1 MAGATPLGNM
11 VIKLGL
17 DDTDF
22 GRGVANSKKQ
32 VTYLA
37 KEMSANMKIAD
48 MAGDKLGKLGARY
61 DSLTQIMKAQQNQ
74 VAALKRSYDESFVD
88 GQATES
94 TKRLAIQLQDANGK
108 LAGYQGQLQNTAGQL
123 ARLQVETQG
132 FTGGLNRFGD
142 SAIANGAKLT
152 AIGDGASKLGGTLT
166 KSVTIPLV
174 ALGAAAVKASVD
186 YESAFAGVKKTVDE
200 QVDSNGKV
208 IISYDD
214 LSNGIRA
221 MAKELPASASEIAAV
236 AEQAGQLGIK
246 TQDVLSFSRTMI
258 DLGESTNMS
267 ATDAA
272 TAIAKIA
279 NITGMTSDQY
289 QRFGSSVTALGNNFA
304 TTESDIIMMTNRLAS
319 AGTLA
324 GLSNQEML
332 GLATAMSSVGIE
344 AEAGG
349 TAMTQT
355 LSAIEKAAVLG
366 GSAVGDLEQK
376 ANSVGLSF
384 RDVAVSVFKGG
395 SALKQ
400 TAAQMGMSNTE
411 LRRMYEDAGKASESL
426 KQFADIAGMSSE
438 QFALSWKKKPIEAI
452 QAFIK
457 GLGQLGDK
465 GESATLVLD
474 EMGLKGIRQGNML
487 KSLALA
493 SDTLTSAVDTS
504 TKAWNDNTALT
515 DEANKRYETTESK
528 LKMLKN
534 EVTDVAIEFGG
545 PLVDALRDG
554 VQAAKPVIQFL
565 GDMAKKFSSLD
576 KEQQQNI
583 IKWGLIAASAGP
595 ALKIFGSITSVVGG
609 TATNIGKLSKNLVG
623 LAAKAAEKKAVAS
636 MAAEITTLGVSAAS
650 TSGALAGGS
659 VATAGFATGLGAMLI
674 PAGIAV
680 GAIAAVGVAA
690 YAGTKAYE
698 AHQLAGAKWG
708 TEVTKE
714 QDKVI
719 TKSYEL
725 GNKAKADVAAYADGV
740 QSSANSVMKSNEE
753 IVNSIQKAVDK
764 EDERRKKA
772 ASKIDDPE
780 AKKRAEEQAE
790 YRANIDKRTVE
801 SAKETA
807 SNINK
812 IMKDASDNKRNLST
826 EERNFIAENYRK
838 LSDSQLQAAGFDK
851 DRRIA
856 IESAYQK
863 DLSKLSEK
871 QLQDRATNVTRGLDE
886 EKTWYD
892 KQKSYLKEVYGEG
905 TESYKREMKTLNDT
919 NHKQTETMILGL
931 AKLTK
936 AQGFSLENMSGAWEK
951 YGWTTEEVAAL
962 VKNSGES
969 STKEAEN
976 LGKILKT
983 MDRDWDSVKLDPKTG
998 KLTVEGKEELIQSL
1012 LETDKWKDLSL
1023 EEKKLLV
1030 DGDEARMSFLDVLSN
1045 AEDWQKLSPE
1055 EKLLRVNGDQ
1065 AMVTFLNG
1073 MASSDEWNK
1082 LSPEEKLL
1090 QVNGDQAQ
1098 VAFNDAHSDAK
1109 NWDNY
1114 QLLRKEIKVE
1124 NSRAIQAIMESKDGL
1139 EKWKQLHPDEKELM
1153 AKNDSLL
1160 KHVFSSEEALNKWRE
1175 MPVETKNILADS
1187 GKFYGAIVGSQEMLN
1202 GWNALPDS
1210 VKKILGDNSNYIQND
1225 EQARQALSSWQA
1237 MPESIKKLLGDN
1249 SNVLASIFSSSENLA
1264 IWDRMP
1270 EQAKKLLGEN
1280 SNFLASKEGATTEL
1294 NNWAANNP
1302 PPKSLD
1308 ATNKT
1313 AGPVASA
1320 NATIVTL
1327 SGRTVSLDAT
1337 NNVGSI
1343 VNNVITDLNRLPTY
1357 RGISI
1362 GIERVG
1368 GGAQIADMLKEKG
1381 TNFHTGGDIIVN
1393 DQKGPLYKEIVHE
1406 PGKAP
1411 YIPLGRNVYIP
1422 NAKKG
1427 TKVYTASRTKSLMQ
1441 RAGIPRYADGVGI
1454 PEDSKI
1460 INNLRSI
1467 GNTHAQSDVR
1477 LNVDNSNLELKLD
1490 SMISLFK
1497 DLLKKDTVIT
1507 LDGEP
1512 VSKKIE
1518 QMIVRRNA
1526 N

>member
-17 DDTDF
+17 DDADF

-48 MAGDKLGKLGARY
+48 MAGNNLGKLGARY
-61 DSLTQIMKAQQNQ
+61 DGLTQIMGAQQRQ
-74 VAALKRSYDESFVD
+74 VSALKKAYDESFVD
-88 GQATES
+88 GKATDS
-94 TKRLAIQLQDANGK
+94 TKRLAAQLQDANGK

-384 RDVAVSVFKGG
+384 RDVAVSVLKGG
-395 SALKQ
+395 SALKK

-411 LRRMYEDAGKASESL
+411 LRRTYEDAGKAADSL
-426 KQFADIAGMSSE
+426 KSFADIAGMSSE
-438 QFALSWKKKPIEAI
+438 QFALSWKNKPIEAI

-457 GLGQLGDK
+457 GLGQLSEK
-465 GESATLVLD
+465 GESATLALD
-474 EMGLKGIRQGNML
+474 DMGLKGIRQGNML

-493 SDTLTSAVDTS
+493 SDTLTGAVSMS
-504 TKAWNDNTALT
+504 TQAWDENTALT
-515 DEANKRYETTESK
+515 AEASKRYETTESK

-565 GDMAKKFSSLD
+565 GDMAEKFSSLD

-583 IKWGLIAASAGP
+583 IKWGLMAASAGP
-595 ALKIFGSITSVVGG
+595 LIKLFSGLARGAGFAYDKVG
-609 TATNIGKLSKNLVG
+609 NLSKNLVG
-623 LAAKAAEKKAVAS
+623 LAAKAADKKAVAS
-636 MAAEITTLGVSAAS
+636 MAAEITTLGASAAS

-740 QSSANSVMKSNEE
+740 QSSANSVIKSNEE

-764 EDERRKKA
+764 EDERRKKS

-790 YRANIDKRTVE
+790 YRASIDKRTVE

-838 LSDSQLQAAGFDK
+838 LSDSQLKAAGFDK

-871 QLQDRATNVTRGLDE
+871 QLQDRATNVMRGLDE

-976 LGKILKT
+976 LSKILKT
-983 MDRDWDSVKLDPKTG
+983 MDMDWDAVKLDPKTG
-998 KLTVEGKEELIQSL
+998 KLTVEGKEDLIQSL
-1012 LETDKWKDLSL
+1012 LETNKWKDLSL
-1023 EEKKLLV
+1023 DEKKLLV
-1030 DGDEARMSFLDVLSN
+1030 DGDEARIAFLDS
-1045 AEDWQKLSPE
+1045 ATEAKKW
-1055 EKLLRVNGDQ
+1055 EK
-1065 AMVTFLNG
+1065 
-1073 MASSDEWNK
+1073 
-1082 LSPEEKLL
+1082 
-1090 QVNGDQAQ
+1090 
-1098 VAFNDAHSDAK
+1098 
-1109 NWDNY
+1109 Y
-1114 QLLRKEIKVE
+1114 QILRKEIGIE

-1139 EKWKQLHPDEKELM
+1139 EKWKQLQPDEKELL

-1294 NNWAANNP
+1294 NNWSVNNP
-1302 PPKSLD
+1302 PPKDLD
-1308 ATNKT
+1308 AVNKT
-1313 AGPVASA
+1313 APPVAAAQAMIA
-1320 NATIVTL
+1320 NLKDKTVTL
-1327 SGRTVSLDAT
+1327 YTYDNTGEGVRTALFELDK
-1337 NNVGSI
+1337 
-1343 VNNVITDLNRLPTY
+1343 LPTY

-1368 GGAQIADMLKEKG
+1368 GGLRDPNFEKG
-1381 TNFHTGGDIIVN
+1381 TNFHKGGGMIVN
-1393 DQKGPLYKEIVHE
+1393 DQAGPLYKEIVHE

-1411 YIPLGRNVYIP
+1411 YVPLGRNVYIP
-1422 NAKKG
+1422 DAKRG
-1427 TKVYTASRTKSLMQ
+1427 TKVYTASRTKSIME

-1454 PEDSKI
+1454 PEDSKLI
-1460 INNLRSI
+1460 RNLRSVTVPQR
-1467 GNTHAQSDVR
+1467 NTPSDSGSLALLAQAIKSMKKEVTQKIVIEHVTWTGKDDI
-1477 LNVDNSNLELKLD
+1477 NELLQQLAQQE
-1490 SMISLFK
+1490 I
-1497 DLLKKDTVIT
+1497 I
-1507 LDGEP
+1507 
-1512 VSKKIE
+1512 
-1518 QMIVRRNA
+1518 NA
-1526 N
+1526 RGGFG

>member
-11 VIKLGL
+11 VIKFSL

-48 MAGDKLGKLGARY
+48 MAGDKLGKLGNKY
-61 DSLTQIMKAQQNQ
+61 DGLTQIMKAQQGQ
-74 VAALKRSYDESFVD
+74 VAALKKAYDESFVD
-88 GQATES
+88 GKTTES

-123 ARLQVETQG
+123 ARYKVETEG
-132 FTGGLNRFGD
+132 LTGSLNAFGD
-142 SAIANGAKLT
+142 NAIANGKKLT
-152 AIGDGASKLGGTLT
+152 AIGDGASKIGGALT

-174 ALGAAAVKASVD
+174 AVGAAAVKASID

-200 QVDSNGKV
+200 QVDANGKV

-221 MAKELPASASEIAAV
+221 MAKEIPASASEIAAV
-236 AEQAGQLGIK
+236 AEVAGQLGIK
-246 TQDVLSFSRTMI
+246 TKDVLSFSKTMI
-258 DLGESTNMS
+258 DLGESTNLS

-279 NITGMTSDQY
+279 NITGMTSDEY
-289 QRFGSSVTALGNNFA
+289 RRFGSSVTALGNNFA
-304 TTESDIIMMTNRLAS
+304 TTESDIVEMDNRLAS

-324 GLSNQEML
+324 GLTNQEIL
-332 GLATAMSSVGIE
+332 GLATSMSSVGIE

-355 LSAIEKAAVLG
+355 LTAIEQAAVSG
-366 GSAVGDLEQK
+366 GEQLDK
-376 ANSVGLSF
+376 F
-384 RDVAVSVFKGG
+384 
-395 SALKQ
+395 
-400 TAAQMGMSNTE
+400 
-411 LRRMYEDAGKASESL
+411 AS
-426 KQFADIAGMSSE
+426 IAGMSSE
-438 QFALSWKKKPIEAI
+438 QFATTWKNKPIEAI

-457 GLGQLGDK
+457 GLGELDSK

-474 EMGLKGIRQGNML
+474 EMGLSGVRQSNML

-493 SDTLTSAVDTS
+493 SDTMTSAVDTS
-504 TKAWNDNTALT
+504 NKAWSENTALT
-515 DEANKRYETTESK
+515 KEANTRYETTESK

-565 GDMAKKFSSLD
+565 GDMANKFSSLD

-740 QSSANSVMKSNEE
+740 KGSANDVVKSNND
-753 IVNSIQKAVDK
+753 IVDSIQKAVDK
-764 EDERRKKA
+764 EAERRKKA
-772 ASKIDDPE
+772 AEKIEDPE
-780 AKKRAEEQAE
+780 SRKKAEEYADYKTKLDQKVA
-790 YRANIDKRTVE
+790 D
-801 SAKETA
+801 SAKETVG
-807 SNINK
+807 NINK
-812 IMKDASDNKRNLST
+812 IMADASQNNRNLST
-826 EERNFIAENYRK
+826 EEKNYIAENYRS
-838 LSDSQLQAAGFDK
+838 LSDAQLKAAGFNK
-851 DRRIA
+851 DQRIA
-856 IESAYQK
+856 IESAYQN
-863 DLSKLSEK
+863 DLNKLSDK
-871 QLQDRATNVTRGLDE
+871 QLQDRAENVVKGLDK
-886 EKTWYD
+886 EKSFYD

-905 TESYKREMKTLNDT
+905 TESYKKEMTNLNET
-919 NHKQTETMILGL
+919 NHKNTETMILGL
-931 AKLTK
+931 ARLTK

-962 VKNSGES
+962 VKNSTEGS
-969 STKEAEN
+969 SKEAEN
-976 LGKILKT
+976 LGNILKT

-998 KLTVEGKEELIQSL
+998 KVTVEGKEDLIQSL
-1012 LETDKWKDLSL
+1012 LETNKWKDLTL
-1023 EEKKLLV
+1023 DEKKLLV
-1030 DGDEARMSFLDVLSN
+1030 NGDEARIAFLDS
-1045 AEDWQKLSPE
+1045 ATE
-1055 EKLLRVNGDQ
+1055 
-1065 AMVTFLNG
+1065 A
-1073 MASSDEWNK
+1073 NK
-1082 LSPEEKLL
+1082 WE
-1090 QVNGDQAQ
+1090 Q
-1098 VAFNDAHSDAK
+1098 
-1109 NWDNY
+1109 Y
-1114 QLLRKEIKVE
+1114 QILAKEISVE
-1124 NSRAIQAIMESKDGL
+1124 NRSAIQAILETQGGL
-1139 EKWKQLHPDEKELM
+1139 DKWNALQPDEKELL
-1153 AKNDSLL
+1153 AKNDGLL
-1160 KHVFSSEEALNKWRE
+1160 KNVLTSEESLNAWRAL
-1175 MPVETKNILADS
+1175 PVETKQLLADS
-1187 GKFYGAIVGSQEMLN
+1187 GNLYSVLTRSEEDMNKWKEI
-1202 GWNALPDS
+1202 PDPI
-1210 VKKILGDNSNYIQND
+1210 KKILGDNSSFIQTD
-1225 EQARQALSSWQA
+1225 SEAKAALSVWQSTPDPIKKILA
-1237 MPESIKKLLGDN
+1237 DNTNAMNAIVGSKENLDIWLRMPEEAKKLLGDN
-1249 SNVLASIFSSSENLA
+1249 
-1264 IWDRMP
+1264 
-1270 EQAKKLLGEN
+1270 Q
-1280 SNFLASKEGATTEL
+1280 NFLSSKEGATAEL
-1294 NNWAANNP
+1294 QKWAINNP
-1302 PPKSLD
+1302 PAKDLN
-1308 ATNKT
+1308 ANNKVD
-1313 AGPVASA
+1313 GPVDAA
-1320 NATIVTL
+1320 NAKIVTL
-1327 SGRTVSLDAT
+1327 SGKTVYLDAT
-1337 NNVGSI
+1337 NNVGST
-1343 VNNVITDLNRLPTY
+1343 VNDVLGDLNRLPKY

-1368 GGAQIADMLKEKG
+1368 GGEQVSALFDAKG
-1381 TNFHTGGDIIVN
+1381 TNFHPGGDMVVN
-1393 DQKGPLYKEIVHE
+1393 DQKGGLYKEIVQF
-1406 PGKAP
+1406 PGQQP
-1411 YIPLGRNVYIP
+1411 FIPLGRNVYIP
-1422 NAKKG
+1422 DAPIG
-1427 TKVYTASRTKSLMQ
+1427 TKVYRASRTKQIMQ
-1441 RAGIPRYADGVGI
+1441 RAGIPRYANGVGI
-1454 PEDSKI
+1454 PEDSKLI
-1460 INNLRSI
+1460 KNLRSI
-1467 GNTHAQSDVR
+1467 GDVQAQADIR
-1477 LNVDNSNLELKLD
+1477 LNVDNSNLEVKLD
-1490 SMISLFK
+1490 AMIGLFE
-1497 DLLKKDTVIT
+1497 DLLKKDPVLIM
-1507 LDGEP
+1507 DDEI

-1518 QMIVRRNA
+1518 QKIARRNA

>member
-17 DDTDF
+17 DDADF

-48 MAGDKLGKLGARY
+48 MAGDKLGKLGNKY
-61 DSLTQIMKAQQNQ
+61 DGLTQIMKAQQGQ
-74 VAALKRSYDESFVD
+74 VAALKKAYDESFVD
-88 GQATES
+88 GKATDS
-94 TKRLAIQLQDANGK
+94 TKRLAAQLQDANGK

-123 ARLQVETQG
+123 ARYKVETEG
-132 FTGGLNRFGD
+132 LTGKLNAFGD
-142 SAIANGAKLT
+142 NAIANGKKLT
-152 AIGDGASKLGGTLT
+152 AIGDGASKVGGALT
-166 KSVTIPLV
+166 KSVTIPLIAV
-174 ALGAAAVKASVD
+174 GAAAVKASID

-200 QVDSNGKV
+200 QVDANGKV

-221 MAKELPASASEIAAV
+221 MAKEIPASASEIAAV
-236 AEQAGQLGIK
+236 AEVAGQLGIK
-246 TQDVLSFSRTMI
+246 TKDVLSFSKTMI
-258 DLGESTNMS
+258 DLGESTNLS

-279 NITGMTSDQY
+279 NITGMTSDEY
-289 QRFGSSVTALGNNFA
+289 RRFGSSVTALGNNFA
-304 TTESDIIMMTNRLAS
+304 TTESDIVMMTNRLAS

-324 GLSNQEML
+324 GLTNQEIL
-332 GLATAMSSVGIE
+332 GLSTAMSSVGIE

-355 LSAIEKAAVLG
+355 LTAIEKAAVLG
-366 GSAVGDLEQK
+366 ASAVGDLEQR
-376 ANSVGLSF
+376 ANAVGLSY
-384 RDVAVSVFKGG
+384 RDVAISVLKGG
-395 SALKQ
+395 SALKK

-411 LRRMYEDAGKASESL
+411 LRRTYEDAGKASESL

-457 GLGQLGDK
+457 GLGKLGDK

-554 VQAAKPVIQFL
+554 VQASKPVTQFL

-576 KEQQQNI
+576 NEQQQNI
-583 IKWGLIAASAGP
+583 IKWALIAASAGP

-636 MAAEITTLGVSAAS
+636 MAAEITTLGASAAS

-740 QSSANSVMKSNEE
+740 KGSANDVVKSNND
-753 IVNSIQKAVDK
+753 IIDSIQKAIEK
-764 EDERRKKA
+764 EAERRKKNA
-772 ASKIDDPE
+772 EKIEDPE
-780 AKKRAEEQAE
+780 ARKRAEEYADYKAKLDQ
-790 YRANIDKRTVE
+790 KTVD
-801 SAKETA
+801 SAKVTVG
-807 SNINK
+807 NINK
-812 IMKDASDNKRNLST
+812 IMADASQNNRNLST
-826 EERNFIAENYRK
+826 EERNYIAENYRS
-838 LSDSQLQAAGFDK
+838 LSDDQLKAAGFTK
-851 DRRIA
+851 TQRIA
-856 IESAYQK
+856 IESAYQN
-863 DLSKLSEK
+863 DLNKLSDK
-871 QLQDRATNVTRGLDE
+871 QLQDRAENVVKGLDK
-886 EKTWYD
+886 EKSFYD

-905 TESYKREMKTLNDT
+905 TESYKKEMTNLNET
-919 NHKQTETMILGL
+919 NHKNTETMILGL
-931 AKLTK
+931 ARLTK

-962 VKNSGES
+962 VKNSTEGS
-969 STKEAEN
+969 SKEAEN
-976 LGKILKT
+976 LGNILKT

-998 KLTVEGKEELIQSL
+998 KVTVEGKEDLIQSL
-1012 LETDKWKDLSL
+1012 LETDKWKDLTL
-1023 EEKKLLV
+1023 DEKKLLV
-1030 DGDEARMSFLDVLSN
+1030 NGDEARIAFLDS
-1045 AEDWQKLSPE
+1045 ATE
-1055 EKLLRVNGDQ
+1055 
-1065 AMVTFLNG
+1065 A
-1073 MASSDEWNK
+1073 NK
-1082 LSPEEKLL
+1082 WE
-1090 QVNGDQAQ
+1090 Q
-1098 VAFNDAHSDAK
+1098 
-1109 NWDNY
+1109 Y
-1114 QLLRKEIKVE
+1114 QILAKEISVE
-1124 NSRAIQAIMESKDGL
+1124 NRSAIQSILETQGGL
-1139 EKWKQLHPDEKELM
+1139 DKWNALQPDEKELL
-1153 AKNDSLL
+1153 AKNDDLL
-1160 KHVFSSEEALNKWRE
+1160 KNVLTSEESLNAWRAL
-1175 MPVETKNILADS
+1175 PVETKQLLADS
-1187 GKFYGAIVGSQEMLN
+1187 GNLYSVLTRSEEDMNKWKEI
-1202 GWNALPDS
+1202 PDPI
-1210 VKKILGDNSNYIQND
+1210 KKILGDNSSFIQTD
-1225 EQARQALSSWQA
+1225 SEAKAALSVWQSTPDPIKKILA
-1237 MPESIKKLLGDN
+1237 DNTNAMSAIVGSKENLDIWLRMPEEAKKLLGDN
-1249 SNVLASIFSSSENLA
+1249 
-1264 IWDRMP
+1264 
-1270 EQAKKLLGEN
+1270 Q
-1280 SNFLASKEGATTEL
+1280 NFLSSKEGATAEL
-1294 NNWAANNP
+1294 QKWANNNP
-1302 PPKSLD
+1302 AVKDLN
-1308 ATNKT
+1308 ANNRV
-1313 AGPVASA
+1313 AGPVDAA
-1320 NATIVTL
+1320 NAKIVTL
-1327 SGRTVSLDAT
+1327 SGKTVYLDAT
-1337 NNVGSI
+1337 NNVGSA
-1343 VNNVITDLNRLPTY
+1343 VNDVLGDLDRLPKY

-1368 GGAQIADMLKEKG
+1368 GGEQLAGLLNEKG
-1381 TNFHTGGDIIVN
+1381 TNFHKGGDMIVN
-1393 DQKGPLYKEIVHE
+1393 DQKGGLYKEIVQF
-1406 PGKAP
+1406 PGQQP
-1411 YIPLGRNVYIP
+1411 FIPLGRNVYIP
-1422 NAKKG
+1422 DAPIG
-1427 TKVYTASRTKSLMQ
+1427 TKVYRASRTKSIMQ
-1441 RAGIPRYADGVGI
+1441 RAGIPRYANGVGI
-1454 PEDSKI
+1454 PNNSELVK
-1460 INNLRSI
+1460 NLRSV
-1467 GNTHAQSDVR
+1467 GNYT
-1477 LNVDNSNLELKLD
+1477 DNAIVSATKIDTSGIESKLELVIKLFGE
-1490 SMISLFK
+1490 LK
-1497 DLLKKDTVIT
+1497 DNPIT
-1507 LDGEP
+1507 AYTFLDGNN
-1512 VSKKIE
+1512 VSNGLAPYMSKSISDYD
-1518 QMIVRRNA
+1518 RRQERLRGRINEF
-1526 N
+1526 

>member
-17 DDTDF
+17 DDADF

-48 MAGDKLGKLGARY
+48 MAGDKLGKLGTRY
-61 DSLTQIMKAQQNQ
+61 DSLTQIMKAQQGQ
-74 VAALKRSYDESFVD
+74 VAALKKAYDESFVD

-123 ARLQVETQG
+123 ARYKVETEG
-132 FTGGLNRFGD
+132 FTGSLNAFGD
-142 SAIANGAKLT
+142 NAIANGKKLT
-152 AIGDGASKLGGTLT
+152 AIGDGASKIGGALT
-166 KSVTIPLV
+166 KSVTVPLV
-174 ALGAAAVKASVD
+174 AVGAAAVKASID

-200 QVDSNGKV
+200 QVDANGKV

-221 MAKELPASASEIAAV
+221 MAKEIPASASEIASV
-236 AEQAGQLGIK
+236 AEVAGQLGIK
-246 TQDVLSFSRTMI
+246 TKDVLSFSKTMI
-258 DLGESTNMS
+258 DLGESTNLS

-279 NITGMTSDQY
+279 NITGMTSDEY
-289 QRFGSSVTALGNNFA
+289 RRFGSSVTALGNNFA
-304 TTESDIIMMTNRLAS
+304 TTESDIVGMTNRLAS

-324 GLSNQEML
+324 GLSNQEIL

-355 LSAIEKAAVLG
+355 LTAIEKAAVLG
-366 GSAVGDLEQK
+366 ASAVGDLEQR
-376 ANSVGLSF
+376 ANAVGLSY
-384 RDVAVSVFKGG
+384 RDVAVSVLKGG
-395 SALKQ
+395 SALKK

-411 LRRMYEDAGKASESL
+411 LRRTYEDAGKASESL

-438 QFALSWKKKPIEAI
+438 QFALSWKNKPIEAI

-554 VQAAKPVIQFL
+554 VQASKPVIQFL

-583 IKWGLIAASAGP
+583 IKWGLMAASAGP
-595 ALKIFGSITSVVGG
+595 VIKLFSGLARGAGFAYDKVG
-609 TATNIGKLSKNLVG
+609 NLSKKIVD
-623 LAAKAAEKKAVAS
+623 LAATAAKKKAVAS
-636 MAAEITTLGVSAAS
+636 MAAEITALGTSATTAG
-650 TSGALAGGS
+650 GALAGGGS
-659 VATAGFATGLGAMLI
+659 IAGGTSLVAGLGAVAI
-674 PAGIAV
+674 PAALAV
-680 GAIAAVGVAA
+680 GAIAAISVAA

-740 QSSANSVMKSNEE
+740 KGSANDVVKSNND
-753 IVNSIQKAVDK
+753 IVDSIQKAVDK
-764 EDERRKKA
+764 EAERRKKA
-772 ASKIDDPE
+772 AEKIEDPE
-780 AKKRAEEQAE
+780 SRKKAEDYADYKAKL
-790 YRANIDKRTVE
+790 DKKTVD
-801 SAKETA
+801 SAKETVG
-807 SNINK
+807 NINK
-812 IMKDASDNKRNLST
+812 IMTDASQNNRNLST
-826 EERNFIAENYRK
+826 EEKNFIAENYRQ
-838 LSDSQLQAAGFDK
+838 LSDAQLKAAGFNK
-851 DRRIA
+851 DQRIA

-863 DLSKLSEK
+863 DLAKLSDK
-871 QLQDRATNVTRGLDE
+871 QLQDRAENVMKGLDK

-905 TESYKREMKTLNDT
+905 TESYKKEMTNLNST
-919 NHKQTETMILGL
+919 NHKNTETMILGL
-931 AKLTK
+931 ARLTK

-962 VKNSGES
+962 VKNSTEGS
-969 STKEAEN
+969 SKEAEN

-983 MDRDWDSVKLDPKTG
+983 MDRDWDSIKLDPKTG

-1012 LETDKWKDLSL
+1012 LETNKWKDLTID
-1023 EEKKLLV
+1023 EKKLLV
-1030 DGDEARMSFLDVLSN
+1030 NGDEARIAFLDS
-1045 AEDWQKLSPE
+1045 ATE
-1055 EKLLRVNGDQ
+1055 
-1065 AMVTFLNG
+1065 
-1073 MASSDEWNK
+1073 
-1082 LSPEEKLL
+1082 
-1090 QVNGDQAQ
+1090 
-1098 VAFNDAHSDAK
+1098 AK
-1109 NWDNY
+1109 KWEQY
-1114 QLLRKEIKVE
+1114 QILAKEISVE
-1124 NSRAIQAIMESKDGL
+1124 NRSAIQAIMESQDGL
-1139 EKWKQLHPDEKELM
+1139 EKWKQLQPDEKELL
-1153 AKNDSLL
+1153 AKNDVLL
-1160 KHVFSSEEALNKWRE
+1160 KNVLTSEESLNAWRAL
-1175 MPVETKNILADS
+1175 PVETKQILADS
-1187 GKFYGAIVGSQEMLN
+1187 GNLYSVLTRSEEDMNKWKEI
-1202 GWNALPDS
+1202 PDP
-1210 VKKILGDNSNYIQND
+1210 VKKILGDNSGFIQTD
-1225 EQARQALSSWQA
+1225 SEAKAALSVWQNTPDPIKKILA
-1237 MPESIKKLLGDN
+1237 DNTNAMTAIVSSKENLDIWLRMPEEAKKLLGDN
-1249 SNVLASIFSSSENLA
+1249 
-1264 IWDRMP
+1264 
-1270 EQAKKLLGEN
+1270 Q
-1280 SNFLASKEGATTEL
+1280 NFLASKEGATAEL
-1294 NNWAANNP
+1294 QKWANDNP
-1302 PPKSLD
+1302 APKSLD
-1308 ATNKT
+1308 AINNTVR
-1313 AGPVASA
+1313 PVEDAKA
-1320 NATIVTL
+1320 VIVTL
-1327 SGRTVSLDAT
+1327 SGKTVHLFADNQVADG
-1337 NNVGSI
+1337 VEEAKRK
-1343 VNNVITDLNRLPTY
+1343 LAELPTY

-1368 GGAQIADMLKEKG
+1368 GGERLPPELFNAKG
-1381 TNFHTGGDIIVN
+1381 TNFHPGGDMIVN

-1411 YIPLGRNVYIP
+1411 YIPFGRNVFIP
-1422 NAKKG
+1422 NVKRG
-1427 TKVYTASRTKSLMQ
+1427 TKVYTASKTKQLMQ
-1441 RAGIPRYADGVGI
+1441 RAGIPRYANGVGI
-1454 PEDSKI
+1454 PEDAQI
-1460 INNLRSI
+1460 IKNLRSVGDI
-1467 GNTHAQSDVR
+1467 QAQADIR
-1477 LNVDNSNLELKLD
+1477 LNVDNSNLEVKLD
-1490 SMISLFK
+1490 AMIGLFK
-1497 DLLKKDTVIT
+1497 DLLKKDPVLIM
-1507 LDGEP
+1507 DDEV

-1518 QMIVRRNA
+1518 QKIARRNA
-1526 N
+1526 K

>member
-17 DDTDF
+17 DDADF
-22 GRGVANSKKQ
+22 GRGVSNSKKQ
-32 VTYLA
+32 VSYLA

-48 MAGDKLGKLGARY
+48 MAGDKLGKLSTRY
-61 DSLTQIMKAQQNQ
+61 DSLTQVMKAQQRQ
-74 VAALKRSYDESFVD
+74 VAELKKSYDESFVD
-88 GQATES
+88 GKATDS
-94 TKRLAIQLQDANGK
+94 TKRLAAQLQDANGK
-108 LAGYQGQLQNTAGQL
+108 LASYQTQLQNTAGQL
-123 ARLQVETQG
+123 ARYKVETEG
-132 FTGGLNRFGD
+132 ITGSLNRFGD
-142 SAIANGAKLT
+142 GAISAGKRITAVSEGVGAV
-152 AIGDGASKLGGTLT
+152 GGALT
-166 KSVTIPLV
+166 KSVTLPLV
-174 ALGAAAVKASVD
+174 AVGAAAVKAAID

-200 QVDSNGKV
+200 QVDSNGKI

-221 MAKELPASASEIAAV
+221 MSKELPASASEIAEV

-324 GLSNQEML
+324 GLTNQEIL
-332 GLATAMSSVGIE
+332 GLSTAMSSVGIE

-355 LSAIEKAAVLG
+355 LTAIEKAAVMG
-366 GSAVGDLEQK
+366 VSAIGDLEQH

-384 RDVAVSVFKGG
+384 NDVAIAVNKGG
-395 SALKQ
+395 SALKK
-400 TAAQMGMSNTE
+400 TAARMGMSNTE
-411 LRRMYEDAGKASESL
+411 LRRTYEDAGKASDSL
-426 KQFADIAGMSSE
+426 KSFADIAGMSSE
-438 QFALSWKKKPIEAI
+438 QFAMSWKNKPIEAI
-452 QAFIK
+452 QSFIK
-457 GLGQLGDK
+457 GLGQLGEK

-474 EMGLKGIRQGNML
+474 DMGLKGIRQANML

-493 SDTLTSAVDTS
+493 SDTLTGAVDMS
-504 TKAWNDNTALT
+504 TQAWDENTALT
-515 DEANKRYETTESK
+515 AEANKRYETTESK

-554 VQAAKPVIQFL
+554 VNASKPVLQFL

-576 KEQQQNI
+576 SEQQQNI
-583 IKWGLIAASAGP
+583 IKWALMAAAAGP
-595 ALKIFGSITSVVGG
+595 ALSIFGKIGSVVGTTSTG
-609 TATNIGKLSKNLVG
+609 IGNLSKKLVE
-623 LAAKAAEKKAVAS
+623 LAAASAEKKAITS
-636 MAAEITTLGVSAAS
+636 MAGGITSLGTSATAAG
-650 TSGALAGGS
+650 GALAGGGGTTL
-659 VATAGFATGLGAMLI
+659 VAGLGAI
-674 PAGIAV
+674 AVPAAIAV
-680 GAIAAVGVAA
+680 GAVVAVGIAA
-690 YAGTKAYE
+690 YAGVKAYE

-725 GNKAKADVAAYADGV
+725 AGKAKSDVAAYADGV
-740 QSSANSVMKSNEE
+740 QSSANSVIKSNEE

-764 EDERRKKA
+764 EDERRKKS

-790 YRANIDKRTVE
+790 YRASIDKRTVE

-871 QLQDRATNVTRGLDE
+871 QLQDRATNVMRGLDE

-976 LGKILKT
+976 LSKILKT
-983 MDRDWDSVKLDPKTG
+983 MDMDWDAVKLDPKTG
-998 KLTVEGKEELIQSL
+998 KLTVEGKEDLIQSL
-1012 LETDKWKDLSL
+1012 LETNKWKDLTL
-1023 EEKKLLV
+1023 DEKKLLV
-1030 DGDEARMSFLDVLSN
+1030 NGDEARIAFLDS
-1045 AEDWQKLSPE
+1045 ATE
-1055 EKLLRVNGDQ
+1055 
-1065 AMVTFLNG
+1065 A
-1073 MASSDEWNK
+1073 NK
-1082 LSPEEKLL
+1082 WE
-1090 QVNGDQAQ
+1090 Q
-1098 VAFNDAHSDAK
+1098 
-1109 NWDNY
+1109 Y
-1114 QLLRKEIKVE
+1114 QILAKEISVE
-1124 NSRAIQAIMESKDGL
+1124 NRSAIQAILETQGGL
-1139 EKWKQLHPDEKELM
+1139 DKWNALQPGEKELL
-1153 AKNDSLL
+1153 AKNDELL
-1160 KHVFSSEEALNKWRE
+1160 KNVLTSEESLNAWRAL
-1175 MPVETKNILADS
+1175 PVETKQLLADS
-1187 GKFYGAIVGSQEMLN
+1187 GNLYSVLSGSEENLN
-1202 GWNALPDS
+1202 KWKEIPDP
-1210 VKKILGDNSNYIQND
+1210 VKKIIGDNTSFIQND
-1225 EQARQALSSWQA
+1225 MEAKEALNVWQNTPDA
-1237 MPESIKKLLGDN
+1237 MKKLLGDN
-1249 SNVLASIFSSSENLA
+1249 SNVMTAIFSSKENLD
-1264 IWDRMP
+1264 IWNRMP
-1270 EQAKKLLGEN
+1270 EEAKKLLGDN
-1280 SNFLASKEGATTEL
+1280 QNFLSSKEGATAEL
-1294 NNWAANNP
+1294 QKWANNNP
-1302 PPKSLD
+1302 PAKDLNANNRVAGPVDAANAKIVTLNGKTVYLD
-1308 ATNKT
+1308 ATN
-1313 AGPVASA
+1313 S
-1320 NATIVTL
+1320 
-1327 SGRTVSLDAT
+1327 
-1337 NNVGSI
+1337 VGSV
-1343 VNNVITDLNRLPTY
+1343 VNSVLADLDRLPKY

-1368 GGAQIADMLKEKG
+1368 GGEQISELLKEKG
-1381 TNFHTGGDIIVN
+1381 TNFHTGGDMIVN
-1393 DQKGPLYKEIVHE
+1393 DQKGSLYKEIVQY
-1406 PGKAP
+1406 PGQQP
-1411 YIPLGRNVYIP
+1411 FIPLGRNVYIP
-1422 NAKKG
+1422 DAPIG
-1427 TKVYTASRTKSLMQ
+1427 TKVYRASRTKQIMQ
-1441 RAGIPRYADGVGI
+1441 RAGIPKYANGVGI
-1454 PEDSKI
+1454 PEDSKLIRNLKSLPRQNKDLSTHTSVVNDIKREIIQKITIENVTWNGKEDIIKLLERLANQDI
-1460 INNLRSI
+1460 INQR
-1467 GNTHAQSDVR
+1467 
-1477 LNVDNSNLELKLD
+1477 
-1490 SMISLFK
+1490 
-1497 DLLKKDTVIT
+1497 
-1507 LDGEP
+1507 GEFG
-1512 VSKKIE
+1512 
-1518 QMIVRRNA
+1518 
-1526 N
+1526 

>member
-17 DDTDF
+17 DDADF

-48 MAGDKLGKLGARY
+48 IAGDKLGKLGARY

-74 VAALKRSYDESFVD
+74 VTALKKSYEDSFVD
-88 GQATES
+88 GKATDS
-94 TKRLAIQLQDANGK
+94 TKRLAAQLQDANGK

-152 AIGDGASKLGGTLT
+152 AIGDGAYKLGGTIT

-319 AGTLA
+319 SGTLA
-324 GLSNQEML
+324 GLTNQEML

-355 LSAIEKAAVLG
+355 LSAMETAASKGAGAFGEIEDRAK
-366 GSAVGDLEQK
+366 SAGLSLEQVS
-376 ANSVGLSF
+376 NSVS
-384 RDVAVSVFKGG
+384 KGG
-395 SALKQ
+395 KELKT
-400 TAAQMGMSNTE
+400 TAAAMGMTNKE
-411 LRRMYEDAGKASESL
+411 LRSMYDDASKASDSIG
-426 KQFADIAGMSSE
+426 KFAEISGMSSE
-438 QFALSWKKKPIEAI
+438 QFAIAWKDKPIEAI

-457 GLGQLGDK
+457 GLGQLSEK
-465 GESATLVLD
+465 GESATMVLD
-474 EMGLKGIRQGNML
+474 DMGLGGIRQSNML

-493 SDTLTSAVDTS
+493 SDTLTGAVSMS
-504 TKAWNDNTALT
+504 TQAWDENSALT
-515 DEANKRYETTESK
+515 TEANKRYETTESK

-554 VQAAKPVIQFL
+554 VQASKPVIEFL

-583 IKWGLIAASAGP
+583 VKWALIAASAGP
-595 ALKIFGSITSVVGG
+595 ALSIFGKISSVAGG
-609 TATNIGKLSKNLVG
+609 TATSIGKLSKRLVD
-623 LAAKAAEKKAVAS
+623 LAAKAAEKKAVES
-636 MAAEITTLGVSAAS
+636 MASGITNLGVSA
-650 TSGALAGGS
+650 TSAGGALAGGAGAAGGTS
-659 VATAGFATGLGAMLI
+659 LVAGLGAVAV
-674 PAGIAV
+674 PAAIAV

-690 YAGTKAYE
+690 YAGVKAYE

-708 TEVTKE
+708 TEVTKAE
-714 QDKVI
+714 DKVI

-740 QSSANSVMKSNEE
+740 QSSANSVIKSNEE

-790 YRANIDKRTVE
+790 YRASIDKRTVE

-838 LSDSQLQAAGFDK
+838 LSDSQLKAAGFDK

-871 QLQDRATNVTRGLDE
+871 QLQDRATNVMRGLDE

-931 AKLTK
+931 AKLTT

-976 LGKILKT
+976 LSKILKT
-983 MDRDWDSVKLDPKTG
+983 MDMDWDAVKLDPKTG
-998 KLTVEGKEELIQSL
+998 KLTVEGKEDLIQSL
-1012 LETDKWKDLSL
+1012 LETNKWKDLSL
-1023 EEKKLLV
+1023 DEKKLLV
-1030 DGDEARMSFLDVLSN
+1030 DGDEARIAFLDS
-1045 AEDWQKLSPE
+1045 ATE
-1055 EKLLRVNGDQ
+1055 
-1065 AMVTFLNG
+1065 
-1073 MASSDEWNK
+1073 
-1082 LSPEEKLL
+1082 
-1090 QVNGDQAQ
+1090 
-1098 VAFNDAHSDAK
+1098 AK
-1109 NWDNY
+1109 KWEQY
-1114 QLLRKEIKVE
+1114 QILRKEIGIE

-1139 EKWKQLHPDEKELM
+1139 EKWKQLQPDEKELL

-1160 KHVFSSEEALNKWRE
+1160 AHVFSSEEALNSWRAL
-1175 MPVETKNILADS
+1175 PVETKNILADS

-1210 VKKILGDNSNYIQND
+1210 VKKILGDNSSYIQND

-1280 SNFLASKEGATTEL
+1280 SNFLASKEGATAEL
-1294 NNWAANNP
+1294 QKWANNNP
-1302 PPKSLD
+1302 PAKNLD
-1308 ATNKT
+1308 ANNNVG
-1313 AGPVASA
+1313 GPVDAA
-1320 NATIVTL
+1320 NTKIVTL

-1337 NNVGSI
+1337 NNVGST
-1343 VNNVITDLNRLPTY
+1343 VNSVIWDLNRLPTY

-1368 GGAQIADMLKEKG
+1368 GGLRDPNFEKG
-1381 TNFHTGGDIIVN
+1381 TNFHKGGGMIVN
-1393 DQKGPLYKEIVHE
+1393 DQAGPLYKEIVHE

-1411 YIPLGRNVYIP
+1411 YVPLGRNVYIP
-1422 NAKKG
+1422 DAKRG
-1427 TKVYTASRTKSLMQ
+1427 TKVYTASRTKSIME
-1441 RAGIPRYADGVGI
+1441 RAGMPRYADGVGI
-1454 PEDSKI
+1454 PEDSKLI
-1460 INNLRSI
+1460 RNLRSVTVPQR
-1467 GNTHAQSDVR
+1467 NTSSDSGSIALLARAIENMKKEVTQKIVIEHVTWTGKDDINELLQQLAQQ
-1477 LNVDNSNLELKLD
+1477 E
-1490 SMISLFK
+1490 I
-1497 DLLKKDTVIT
+1497 I
-1507 LDGEP
+1507 
-1512 VSKKIE
+1512 
-1518 QMIVRRNA
+1518 NA
-1526 N
+1526 RGGFG